1 MTSILDELQ
10 VRDGKTIAER
20 SSQCVEDAEVELSV
34 RVNNSQATVP
44 SQVLYSSN
52 IKFHTP
58 EAGLNPLVDCAA
70 YVFFLMGELQRRSEP
85 HDLEQ
90 LRKELLDQIYT
101 FQDAVQACR
110 YTENY
115 LSEYLPTATYAVC
128 VTLDDIISE
137 APWCGDERWKE
148 YSLVATFFD
157 EPPSKQSFLLIL
169 ERLVLDTDLYI
180 DAMEFMFICLSFG
193 FKCQSGSNPFGLS
206 YEQLDRISNAL
217 YRRIHAYRGNL
228 TKQLSPFPIKPKE
241 VRPEVVKYH
250 GKPVMG
256 TAFVCTALLCAA
268 YIGSGDYIKAFITKK
283 FSASRQIV
291 AMHDDVTKKQQTEV
305 V

>member
-10 VRDGKTIAER
+10 IRGDRVVAER
-20 SSQCVEDAEVELSV
+20 SSQLVEDAEVAYPV
-34 RVNNSQATVP
+34 RVSVPQATKP

-70 YVFFLMGELQRRSEP
+70 YVFFLMGELQCRNEP

-90 LRKELLDQIYT
+90 LRTELVDQIQT
-101 FQDAVQACR
+101 FQDAVRACR

-115 LSEYLPTATYAVC
+115 LSEYLPTATYALC

-137 APWCGDERWKE
+137 AAWCGEDRWKE
-148 YSLVATFFD
+148 YSLIATFFD
-157 EPPSKQSFLLIL
+157 EPPTRKGFLLIL
-169 ERLVLDTDLYI
+169 ERLVLDADLYI

-193 FKCQSGSNPFGLS
+193 FKCQSGSNPLGLT
-206 YEQLDRISNAL
+206 YEQLDRISNSL
-217 YRRIHAYRGNL
+217 YMRIKAYRGNE
-228 TKQLSPFPIKPKE
+228 TRQLSPYPIVPKPINNPTSGYSA
-241 VRPEVVKYH
+241 RPVWA
-250 GKPVMG
+250 
-256 TAFVCTALLCAA
+256 TAFACSVLIVAVYAV
-268 YIGSGDYIKAFITKK
+268 GGNYIKTLIGNSLAN
-283 FSASRQIV
+283 RQQV
-291 AMHDDVTKKQQTEV
+291 AVLDKADMKKQQTEV

>member
-10 VRDGKTIAER
+10 AKNGKTIAEQ
-20 SSQCVEDAEVELSV
+20 SSQCVEDAEVELPA
-34 RVNNSQATVP
+34 RVTKPQATMP

-70 YVFFLMGELQRRSEP
+70 YVFFLMGELQRRNEP

-101 FQDAVQACR
+101 FQDAVKACR

-115 LSEYLPTATYAVC
+115 LSEYLPTATYALC

-137 APWCGDERWKE
+137 APWCGDERWRE
-148 YSLVATFFD
+148 YSLVTTFFD

-206 YEQLDRISNAL
+206 YEKLERISNAL
-217 YRRIHAYRGNL
+217 YMRIHAYRGNL

-241 VRPEVVKYH
+241 FRPEVVKYR
-250 GKPVMG
+250 GKPVLG
-256 TAFVCTALLCAA
+256 ATFICAALMCAA
-268 YIGSGDYIKAFITKK
+268 YIGGGDYIKAFITKK
-283 FSASRQIV
+283 FTGSNQIV
-291 AMHDDVTKKQQTEV
+291 AMKADVAKKQQTEIV
-305 V
+305 